1 MSEGTDLRVC
11 ESHQP
16 HQHHVQ
22 HILIIENAVLALVN
36 NTLYELH
43 KVGLRQGMERIC
55 QFIPY
60 AQKTE
65 FVC

>member
-1 MSEGTDLRVC
+1 MSEGTDLRVR

-43 KVGLRQGMERIC
+43 KVGLRQGME
-55 QFIPY
+55 
-60 AQKTE
+60 
-65 FVC
+65 